1 MKATQSAVSAAASA
15 ASAVDAT
22 NNGTTAANAVVGN
35 MYTKSETDA
44 KIVQLAPVPDIG
56 DLELT
61 PDSGVLVTNNGQTI
75 EKTTTGGWNR
85 QFRSKKGF
93 TGSAYVKFT
102 VASPGLEFMLGLTTD
117 PDSNNSYN
125 SIDFAW
131 YALGSEVSQI
141 YENGTHTGTHPA
153 FDISTVFEIVYQG
166 TTIKYYQ
173 DGILEETTNTTA
185 GQTLYVDSS
194 FSSQNSK
201 VNNLEFGSVPTP
213 DLSGTSI
220 INWNPASFTTGM
232 EASTNGMIIRRPSS
246 DGGGGWDHQI
256 TGLDR
261 YRGNV
266 YVSFRMKELDGDANH
281 TMFGFSTDPNLNA
294 HYNSIDFS
302 WYVDNGGMHV
312 YESGNQVGS
321 ATYDEE
327 SVYTIARVGS
337 TVSYYQDGVLK
348 RSVSGITTADL
359 YLDSSFHSSIELR
372 DIKVGV
378 TYAEGGSIVAVRY
391 THGTMGNRVGYS
403 GTDGTFMDG
412 MEITMPP
419 AKSSSS
425 RYEVY
430 AYSSFDN
437 SPEDTAGGGLAIWAE
452 RPDGNSYWVHKSGSH
467 SNYWSGSADLY
478 MRIETHHIT
487 DGTEWSGY
495 SGGINKGDQIK
506 FRIYA
511 QTHSGTNHWNVQ
523 DISSQYGPGSLFI
536 IKEIDGGVF

>member
-1 MKATQSAVSAAASA
+1 
-15 ASAVDAT
+15 
-22 NNGTTAANAVVGN
+22 
-35 MYTKSETDA
+35 
-44 KIVQLAPVPDIG
+44 
-56 DLELT
+56 
-61 PDSGVLVTNNGQTI
+61 
-75 EKTTTGGWNR
+75 
-85 QFRSKKGF
+85 
-93 TGSAYVKFT
+93 
-102 VASPGLEFMLGLTTD
+102 
-117 PDSNNSYN
+117 
-125 SIDFAW
+125 
-131 YALGSEVSQI
+131 
-141 YENGTHTGTHPA
+141 
-153 FDISTVFEIVYQG
+153 
-166 TTIKYYQ
+166 
-173 DGILEETTNTTA
+173 
-185 GQTLYVDSS
+185 
-194 FSSQNSK
+194 
-201 VNNLEFGSVPTP
+201 
-213 DLSGTSI
+213 
-220 INWNPASFTTGM
+220 M

-337 TVSYYQDGVLK
+337 TVSYYQDGVLQ